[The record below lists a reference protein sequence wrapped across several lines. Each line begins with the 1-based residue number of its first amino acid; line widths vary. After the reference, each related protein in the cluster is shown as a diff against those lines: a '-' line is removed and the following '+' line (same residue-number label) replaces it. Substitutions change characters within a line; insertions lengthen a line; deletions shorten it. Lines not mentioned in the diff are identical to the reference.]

1 MNNIDTHLTV
11 QQPTAEIIALSCKN
25 RTMDQQQQQQHG
37 DNVLI
42 LNVNTECTLSSW

>member
-25 RTMDQQQQQQHG
+25 RTMDQQQQHG